1 MTLAGLRKL
10 IPTLAIGACA
20 FSATADDKPD
30 KAGAKTAA
38 KAGEPAVKT
47 DAKAGDLIPRAV
59 IFGNPDRAQPQV
71 SRDGKQLSFLSAVNG
86 VLNVWV
92 GPVNQPDAAKPVTS
106 DTKRGIRQYMWAYDN
121 QHIIYLQDTG
131 GDENWRV
138 YGVNVAKGE
147 TRDLTP
153 FEKVAARIEGVSEK
167 FPGEILIGLN
177 KDNPQLHDLYRV
189 NLATGEMKQV
199 IKNTG
204 FIGYEVDA
212 DWRVRFATRFSP
224 DGGMEIFK
232 PGEKEGDWVS
242 SEKIPAEDTLTTRI
256 ETFDTTGENYYATD
270 SRGRNTAGLFIV
282 NAKSGE
288 KKLLAEDARSDAGA
302 AVQHPSTRV
311 VQAVSFNYDRERW
324 QILDKSIEPDFA
336 YLKTACDGDFGI
348 GSRSLDDKTWI
359 VTYKLDNGPVKY
371 FRYDRDARKATYL
384 FSNFKALEGQKLA
397 RMHPVVI
404 KSRDGMDLVSYLTLP
419 PSADAEQKGRPSQP
433 VPMVLF
439 VHGGPWGRDEWG
451 YNPYH
456 QWLSNRGYAVLSVNF
471 RASTGLGKNFANA
484 GDFQWG
490 RKMHDDLLDAV
501 EWAKKEKIADPA
513 RVAIM
518 GGSYGGYATL
528 WGVTN
533 TPDVFACGV
542 DIVGPSNLLTLLNS
556 IPPYWAPMLEMFAK
570 RVGDPRTE
578 QGKALLN
585 ERSPL
590 TYVDQIKKPLLIGQG
605 ANDPRVKQT
614 EADQIVS
621 AMQAKKIPVTYV
633 LYPDEGHGFARP
645 ENRMSF
651 NAVTEAFLARHLGG
665 RFEPIGADFKGSSI
679 KVPAGADGVQ
689 GLAEALRTE

>member
-1 MTLAGLRKL
+1 MSLAGLRKL
-10 IPTLAIGACA
+10 VPALVLGALAVGATTA
-20 FSATADDKPD
+20 ETPAPKSAASDNNSV
-30 KAGAKTAA
+30 GHS
-38 KAGEPAVKT
+38 
-47 DAKAGDLIPRAV
+47 GDLIPRSV
-59 IFGNPDRAQPQV
+59 IFGNPDRAQPRI
-71 SRDGKQLSFLSAVNG
+71 SPDGKQLSFLAAVNG

-92 GPVNQPDAAKPVTS
+92 GPADKPDAAKPVTH
-106 DTKRGIRQYMWAYDN
+106 DTKRGIRQYLWAYDN

-138 YGVNVAKGE
+138 YSVDLAKGE

-167 FPGEILIGLN
+167 FPGEILVGLN
-177 KDNPQLHDLYRV
+177 KDNPQLHDLYRIQ
-189 NLATGEMKQV
+189 LATGEMKLV
-199 IKNTG
+199 IKNSG
-204 FIGYEVDA
+204 FVGFVVDNT
-212 DWRVRFATRFSP
+212 WQVRFATRFAA
-224 DGGMEIFK
+224 DGGLEVFK
-232 PGEKEGDWVS
+232 PGDKEGDWVS
-242 SEKIPAEDTLTTRI
+242 TEKIGQEDNLTTRI
-256 ETFDTTGENYYATD
+256 EGFDATGENYYLLD

-302 AVQHPSTRV
+302 ALQHPQTKV

-324 QILDKSIEPDFA
+324 EILDKSIEPDFA
-336 YLKTACDGDFGI
+336 YLKTVCEGDFGI

-359 VTYKLDNGPVKY
+359 VIYELDNGPVKY
-371 FRYDRDARKATYL
+371 FRYDRDARKASYL
-384 FSNFKALEGQKLA
+384 FSNFKALEGLKLTK
-397 RMHPVVI
+397 MHPVII
-404 KSRDGMDLVSYLTLP
+404 KSRDNLDLVSYLTLP
-419 PSADAEQKGRPSQP
+419 LSADPDQTGRPSQP

-456 QWLSNRGYAVLSVNF
+456 QWLANRGYAVLSVNF
-471 RASTGLGKNFANA
+471 RASTGLGKRFANA

-490 RKMHDDLLDAV
+490 RKMHDDLIDAV
-501 EWAKKEKIADPA
+501 EWAKREKIADPA
-513 RVAIM
+513 RIAIM

-578 QGKALLN
+578 QGKALLT

-605 ANDPRVKQT
+605 ANDPRVKQA
-614 EADQIVS
+614 ESDQIVS

-651 NAVTEAFLARHLGG
+651 NAVTEAFLAQHLGG

-679 KVPAGADGVQ
+679 KVPAGADGVP
-689 GLAEALRTE
+689 GVAEALRTE